1 MTKKEAIKILQCRG
15 DGYSEKDFNDAL
27 EMAYDALSVSSPP
40 FNLDEAAH
48 SYSESDEPLYSPGH
62 RYHWDNESLFGK
74 QIETAFK
81 AGAEWM
87 AGQGEVFDGFMSV
100 KGKRSL
106 IAIKGSSQNFKY
118 GDNVIVQIRKK
129 QQY

>member
-1 MTKKEAIKILQCRG
+1 MDEKPCGILSQIEEAAIQAHIRLEESG
-15 DGYSEKDFNDAL
+15 DG
-27 EMAYDALSVSSPP
+27 LS
-40 FNLDEAAH
+40 FLN
-48 SYSESDEPLYSPGH
+48 
-62 RYHWDNESLFGK
+62 
-74 QIETAFK
+74 IFK

-129 QQY
+129 